1 MKSTIF
7 CPPVWIAGRSRA
19 TTAAA
24 AAARPTASTTQL
36 TRLSPRSSRR
46 MRSAASRS
54 LKKSASNMQ
63 VTPFSWLDGL
73 GEEAEEAVGEQQHE
87 HREQRRDRRV
97 HGEVGAVG
105 GALEVAVLFG
115 ARLACLLAEEVEVR
129 TLFGGEQLGEA
140 GEGRLPRLAADA
152 NECLP
157 LAERALATGERERP
171 RQLLAERA
179 GAVAGGEL
187 ERLPQRLAGA
197 ERERE
202 HRDRLRQVEE
212 DRLPPPLDLRS
223 QHEIGNEEA
232 RDGKKQQDAG
242 RGQAAAHGCIGKE
255 RDERQGE
262 RHQRLVTEEAGE
274 RLAAARLAQVALVG

>member
-7 CPPVWIAGRSRA
+7 WPPVWIAGRSSA

-46 MRSAASRS
+46 IRSAASRS

-73 GEEAEEAVGEQQHE
+73 GKEAKEAV
-87 HREQRRDRRV
+87 REQEHKHRQERRDRRV

-105 GALEVAVLFG
+105 GPLEVAVLLG
-115 ARLACLLAEEVEVR
+115 ARLPRLLAQEVEVGA
-129 TLFGGEQLGEA
+129 LLGGEQLREA
-140 GEGRLPRLAADA
+140 AEGGLARLAGDSD
-152 NECLP
+152 ERLP
-157 LAERALATGERERP
+157 LAEPALAARERERP

-179 GAVAGGEL
+179 RAVAGGEL

-202 HRDRLRQVEE
+202 HGDRFRQV
-212 DRLPPPLDLRS
+212 
-223 QHEIGNEEA
+223 
-232 RDGKKQQDAG
+232 
-242 RGQAAAHGCIGKE
+242 
-255 RDERQGE
+255 
-262 RHQRLVTEEAGE
+262 
-274 RLAAARLAQVALVG
+274 